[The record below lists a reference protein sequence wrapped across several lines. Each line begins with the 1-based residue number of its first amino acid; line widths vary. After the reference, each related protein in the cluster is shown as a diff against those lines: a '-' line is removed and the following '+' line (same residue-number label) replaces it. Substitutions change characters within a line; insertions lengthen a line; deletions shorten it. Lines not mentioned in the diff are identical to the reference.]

1 MSAKACKVKDVALD
15 IKAHLTRKT
24 ALQEFPG
31 HAKRTMRLHGFL
43 LLTFFVSLAT
53 CCRAESVIS
62 IEKTGANVTRH
73 VSIGLNKTLIVELPQ
88 DAHDIVVSDPSVS
101 DAIVRATRTI
111 FLFGKKVGQTNIFI
125 LDASKRPII
134 NIDIAVERDIT
145 GLEDNL
151 RRLIPD
157 AEIEVEIISDNII
170 LSGTVKSA
178 QDSAQAADLA
188 SAFVKGGEATTST
201 QSATSGGSQGSV
213 ALVAEDRQTSRII
226 NLLRIAADDQVTLKL
241 TIAEVKREILKQ
253 LGFDNELKSAGG
265 STIAQLGTA
274 STDATTATSG
284 GGLSALFSG
293 SFGKYS
299 LSTTLNALEQAKVVR
314 TLAEPTLTAVSGQ
327 SASFQA
333 GGEVLYSN
341 TDSDGNTTQTPYTY
355 GISLSFKPVVL
366 TSGRISLQIS
376 TEVSEPVTSVSGSS
390 PTYGKRSTSTTVEL
404 PSGGSIALAGLIR
417 DNFNRSSNG
426 TPVLNKIPGIG
437 ALFRQTSF
445 ERSETELVII
455 ATPYLVRSVAAK
467 ELNRPD
473 DNLSPTDDASQGFLN
488 RINKLYGNGRTSEP
502 TSQYHG
508 TVGFIYK

>member
-1 MSAKACKVKDVALD
+1 MDAALN
-15 IKAHLTRKT
+15 IRVHPLRKT
-24 ALQEFPG
+24 DLG
-31 HAKRTMRLHGFL
+31 KSSVHAGWIAHTVL
-43 LLTFFVSLAT
+43 LLTLLSSAT
-53 CCRAESVIS
+53 YCRAENVIS
-62 IEKTGANVTRH
+62 VTETGVNVTRH

-88 DAHDIVVSDPSVS
+88 DAHDIVVSDPGVS

-125 LDASKRPII
+125 LDANKRPIV
-134 NIDIAVERDIT
+134 NIDIAVERDIA
-145 GLEDNL
+145 GLETDL

-157 AEIEVEIISDNII
+157 AAIKVEIISDNIV
-170 LSGTVKSA
+170 LTGTVRSA

-188 SAFVKGGEATTST
+188 SAFVKGGEATTRT
-201 QSATSGGSQGSV
+201 QSASSGGSQGSV
-213 ALVAEDRQTSRII
+213 ALVAEDRQESKII
-226 NLLRIAADDQVTLKL
+226 NLLRIAADDQVMLKM

-253 LGFDNELKSAGG
+253 LGFDNELKNAGG

-293 SFGKYS
+293 SFGKHG

-341 TDSDGNTTQTPYTY
+341 TDRDGNTTQTPYSY
-355 GISLSFKPVVL
+355 GISLSFKPIVL

-376 TEVSEPVTSVSGSS
+376 TEVSEPVTSISGSS

-417 DNFNRSSNG
+417 DNFNRTSNG
-426 TPVLNKIPGIG
+426 TPVLNKIPGFG

-445 ERSETELVII
+445 ERNETELVII
-455 ATPYLVRSVAAK
+455 ATPYLVRPVAAK
-467 ELNRPD
+467 DLNRPD
-473 DNLSPTDDASQGFLN
+473 DNLSPADDASQGLLD
-488 RINKLYGNGRTSEP
+488 RINKLYGNGKTLEP
-502 TSQYHG
+502 TAQYHG
-508 TVGFIYK
+508 TSASYTSDRC

>member
-1 MSAKACKVKDVALD
+1 MKDAALN
-15 IKAHLTRKT
+15 TRLHPVRGT
-24 ALQEFPG
+24 ALGKSSVGTGWIAHQV
-31 HAKRTMRLHGFL
+31 L
-43 LLTFFVSLAT
+43 LLTLLIASARY
-53 CCRAESVIS
+53 CRAENVIS
-62 IEKTGANVTRH
+62 VAETGVNVSRH
-73 VSIGLNKTLIVELPQ
+73 VSIGLNKTVIVELPQ
-88 DAHDIVVSDPSVS
+88 DAHDIVVSDPGVC

-125 LDASKRPII
+125 LDANKRPII
-134 NIDIAVERDIT
+134 NIDIAVERDIG
-145 GLEDNL
+145 GLETDL
-151 RRLIPD
+151 HRLIPD
-157 AEIEVEIISDNII
+157 AAIKVEIISANIV
-170 LSGTVKSA
+170 LTGTVRSP

-188 SAFVKGGEATTST
+188 SAFVKGGEATTR
-201 QSATSGGSQGSV
+201 SGGSQGSV
-213 ALVAEDRQTSRII
+213 ALVAEDRQQSKII
-226 NLLRIAADDQVTLKL
+226 NLLRIAADDQVMLKM

-253 LGFDNELKSAGG
+253 LGFDNELKNAGG

-293 SFGKYS
+293 SFGKYG

-327 SASFQA
+327 SAWFQA

-355 GISLSFKPVVL
+355 GISLSFKPIVL

-376 TEVSEPVTSVSGSS
+376 TEVSEPVTSISGSS

-426 TPVLNKIPGIG
+426 TPVLNKIPGFG

-445 ERSETELVII
+445 ERNETELVII
-455 ATPYLVRSVAAK
+455 ATPYLVRPVAAK
-467 ELNRPD
+467 DLNRPD
-473 DNLSPTDDASQGFLN
+473 DNLSPADDGSQGLLD
-488 RINKLYGNGRTSEP
+488 RINKLYGNGKTLDM
-502 TSQYHG
+502 TTQYHG
-508 TVGFIYK
+508 SVGFIYK

>member
-1 MSAKACKVKDVALD
+1 
-15 IKAHLTRKT
+15 
-24 ALQEFPG
+24 
-31 HAKRTMRLHGFL
+31 MRLHGFL